1 MSKVDR
7 TKSLIDTFL
16 TNLEYSFPE
25 IESIK
30 YDFNSRRFIRIDNGL
45 PVDWA
50 KFHKYRTEYGVGRT
64 ARAGEATARRGA
76 FIRSLI
82 SSESS
87 ERPGIL
93 EQVLNR
99 ANSLVKGGNL

>member
-1 MSKVDR
+1 MH
-7 TKSLIDTFL
+7 
-16 TNLEYSFPE
+16 SFPE
-25 IESIK
+25 LSNVR
-30 YDFNSRRFIRIDNGL
+30 YDFNKRDFYRQDDGQ

-50 KFHKYRTEYGVGRT
+50 KFHKYRAEYGVGRT

-99 ANSLVKGGNL
+99 ASSLVKNGNLSGMFSTSQSTII